1 ARSHRGGLAG
11 GPLTSGEGGRLRRVD
26 MAFHSD
32 SPPPSAAE
40 TSPVAAPP
48 PAGETSPAALRFRA
62 VGPGGP
68 AEGGTCPMPAACAAA
83 GDPRR
88 CASRGR
94 SRARPREHRL
104 LTVPSEPPSTPAAP
118 PTG

>member
-1 ARSHRGGLAG
+1 RPLRVARASQ
-11 GPLTSGEGGRLRRVD
+11 RR
-26 MAFHSD
+26 
-32 SPPPSAAE
+32 PPPPPAAE
-40 TSPVAAPP
+40 PPPVAAPP
-48 PAGETSPAALRFRA
+48 PAGEPPPAALRFRA